1 MSADVAQFVDG
12 LIKSLGLVAY
22 ALTAG
27 GIAWGI
33 AVLKP
38 WPTAAPG
45 LAAATRQCARLIV
58 GGAVVLSV
66 CHLLQIAAKAQ
77 FIAAGFQTSP
87 FPGFLSTPVFQA
99 NAVRAVLAA
108 ALAGAGLAL
117 LIRPSSQAR
126 WVVAAVLVVL
136 LAVTSAW
143 LTHGASRLDQRVM
156 LMATTAVHQLA
167 GVAWAGGVVHIVALW
182 RLSKRDSSVAALWPE
197 MFARFSGLGAG
208 ALTVLLLTG
217 VPLTVIYVDS
227 LSGLAGTG
235 YGSVLVAKWALMAA
249 ALGLAAANFRAA
261 RHSRRLA
268 SAGAAAAPPSPF
280 FAEVE
285 SIVLVVVLFVAAALA
300 ALPPAVDITDQ
311 RATFAEVVQSF
322 APKKPQLTSPSLAE
336 EQAASAEPTVIARA
350 HASAEENWSDYNHN
364 VSGLIL
370 LAIAL
375 VALLERTGR
384 VPWAR
389 HWPLGFIALAA
400 FVLLR
405 SDPSGWPLA
414 PDVGFLESFRKPSWI
429 QHKIAGLI
437 PIALGITEWRA
448 RTAGDARP
456 WLPFV
461 FPVLCLVGGLLLL
474 THSHGAFEP
483 KAEYLTQVSH
493 TAMGTLAVLMGC
505 GRWLEL
511 RLSTPAGRLA
521 GLGSIVAMTLIAVIL
536 VFYREPLG

>member
-1 MSADVAQFVDG
+1 MSADVAQFLDD
-12 LIKSLGLVAY
+12 LIKSFGLVAY
-22 ALTAG
+22 ALTVG

-38 WPTAAPG
+38 WQAATPGIETAAVW
-45 LAAATRQCARLIV
+45 CVRLIIA
-58 GGAVVLSV
+58 GAVVLGV

-77 FIAAGFQTSP
+77 FIAAGFQASP
-87 FPGFLSTPVFQA
+87 FPGFLQTPVFQA
-99 NAVRAVLAA
+99 NVVRAFLAA
-108 ALAGAGLAL
+108 ALAGTGLAL
-117 LIRPSSQAR
+117 MARPSSPAR
-126 WVVAAVLVVL
+126 WAGAAAMALL
-136 LAVTSAW
+136 LAVASAW
-143 LTHGASRLDQRVM
+143 LTHGASRLDQRVA
-156 LMATTAVHQLA
+156 LMAITTVHQLA
-167 GVAWAGGVVHIVALW
+167 GVAWVGGVVHIVALW
-182 RLSKRDSSVAALWPE
+182 RLTKRDSAVAALWPE

-217 VPLTVIYVDS
+217 VPLTVLYVES
-227 LSGLAGTG
+227 LAGLAGTG
-235 YGSVLVAKWALMAA
+235 YGSVLIAKWVLMSA

-261 RHSRRLA
+261 RRSRRLA
-268 SAGAAAAPPSPF
+268 SAGAAAAPPPCF

-285 SIVLVVVLFVAAALA
+285 SIILVVVLFVAAALA
-300 ALPPAVDITDQ
+300 ALPPAIDITDQ
-311 RATFAEVVQSF
+311 RATFAEVAQSF
-322 APKKPQLTSPSLAE
+322 APKMPQLTSPTLAE
-336 EQAASAEPTVIARA
+336 EQAASAESTVIARE
-350 HASAEENWSDYNHN
+350 HASAEEKWSDYNHN

-384 VPWAR
+384 ASWAR
-389 HWPLGFIALAA
+389 HWPLGFLALAA

-429 QHKIAGLI
+429 QHKIAGII
-437 PIALGITEWRA
+437 PIALGIMEWQA

-461 FPVLCLVGGLLLL
+461 FPVLSIVGGLLLL

-511 RLSTPAGRLA
+511 RLATPGGRLA
-521 GLGSIVAMTLIAVIL
+521 GLGSIVALNLIALIL

>member
-1 MSADVAQFVDG
+1 M
-12 LIKSLGLVAY
+12 
-22 ALTAG
+22 
-27 GIAWGI
+27 
-33 AVLKP
+33 AVLTP
-38 WPTAAPG
+38 WQFSMPG
-45 LAAATRQCARLIV
+45 LARAAALCIRLVIA
-58 GGAVVLSV
+58 GAAVLGV

-77 FIAAGFQTSP
+77 FIAAGFQASP
-87 FPGFLSTPVFQA
+87 FPAFLHTPVFQA
-99 NAVRAVLAA
+99 NVVRAFLAA
-108 ALAGAGLAL
+108 GLAGAGLAL
-117 LIRPSSQAR
+117 MMRPSSPVR
-126 WVVAAVLVVL
+126 WAVAAVLVLL
-136 LAVTSAW
+136 LAVTGAW
-143 LTHGASRLDQRVM
+143 LTHGASRLDQRIT
-156 LMATTAVHQLA
+156 LMAITAVHQFA
-167 GVAWAGGVVHIVALW
+167 AVAWAGGVVHIIALW
-182 RLSKRDSSVAALWPE
+182 RLTKHDPSVAALWPE

-217 VPLTVIYVDS
+217 VPLTVIYVES
-227 LSGLAGTG
+227 LAGLAGTG
-235 YGSVLVAKWALMAA
+235 YGSMLVAKWVLMAA

-268 SAGAAAAPPSPF
+268 SAGAAASPPSPF
-280 FAEVE
+280 FTEVE

-311 RATFAEVVQSF
+311 RATFAEVAQTF
-322 APKKPQLTSPSLAE
+322 APKRPQLTSPTLAE
-336 EQAASAEPTVIARA
+336 EQAASAESTVIAREQ
-350 HASAEENWSDYNHN
+350 ASAEENWSDYNHN

-370 LAIAL
+370 FAIAL

-384 VPWAR
+384 APWAR
-389 HWPLGFIALAA
+389 HWPLGFLALAA

-405 SDPSGWPLA
+405 SDPSGWPLS

-429 QHKIAGLI
+429 QHKIAGFI
-437 PIALGITEWRA
+437 PIALGIMEWRA
-448 RTAGDARP
+448 RAADTRP

-461 FPVLCLVGGLLLL
+461 FPVLCIVGGLLLL

-511 RLSTPAGRLA
+511 RLATPAGRLA
-521 GLGSIVAMTLIAVIL
+521 GLGSIVALNLIALIL